1 MRTYESIFILKS
13 ELTTE
18 EQEKHIEF
26 YKDNITSHGGEIVKL
41 EVWGKQALAYPIE
54 KSTEGFYV
62 LIQFKAEGDYV
73 NDELEKR
80 YQFNE
85 DVIRY
90 VIVMLD
96 EKKFKQNPR
105 KEPVRRERPAD
116 KAGKAKN
123 ENGEEVEDMQEEN
136 ISMEEAQAQ
145 E

>member
-136 ISMEEAQAQ
+136 ISMEDAQAQ